1 MSKNQEGSF
10 ILDHYRWYK
19 SAIDRQ
25 SMGLVNEGL
34 SHTCLLRMAM
44 ELKLNLLLILSRG
57 HLFPLEHMSKRISF
71 CSFVSDIH

>member
-34 SHTCLLRMAM
+34 SHPCLPRMAM